1 MVQGWP
7 AQSHSSFLFL
17 GLGSLCPDAE
27 VLTLP
32 SWSRMFS
39 WFSLNYVFSD
49 PLCFTS
55 KPDLSSSP
63 KPSWSPK
70 KPVFVPLVF
79 LFLQGRESR
88 ISKLLNPHTSYTYTY
103 AGPMGLETPSVFC
116 FTGSHF
122 WLPLVH
128 SSSFFFFSPAF
139 LWPCVGYFSLV
150 SLLLFIFCIGQLT
163 KCLTLYK
170 SAHLSRFFPREDIFV

>member
-1 MVQGWP
+1 
-7 AQSHSSFLFL
+7 
-17 GLGSLCPDAE
+17 
-27 VLTLP
+27 
-32 SWSRMFS
+32 MFS

-63 KPSWSPK
+63 KLSWSPK

-128 SSSFFFFSPAF
+128 SSSFFFFPLHF
-139 LWPCVGYFSLV
+139 YDHVWVI
-150 SLLLFIFCIGQLT
+150 SLL
-163 KCLTLYK
+163 
-170 SAHLSRFFPREDIFV
+170 SLSCYSFSVLAS